1 MKRNEKVYL
10 IIYGYGSDMIVDGQG
25 VTKRGGRP
33 NGERDTIWQSL
44 GGSEE
49 RVKVARGGD
58 FSNVGQSLT
67 SVDIDITLR
76 VKVQTAAASEY
87 ELEES

>member
-1 MKRNEKVYL
+1 MKQNEKVYL

-44 GGSEE
+44 GGSDE
-49 RVKVARGGD
+49 
-58 FSNVGQSLT
+58 
-67 SVDIDITLR
+67 
-76 VKVQTAAASEY
+76 
-87 ELEES
+87 